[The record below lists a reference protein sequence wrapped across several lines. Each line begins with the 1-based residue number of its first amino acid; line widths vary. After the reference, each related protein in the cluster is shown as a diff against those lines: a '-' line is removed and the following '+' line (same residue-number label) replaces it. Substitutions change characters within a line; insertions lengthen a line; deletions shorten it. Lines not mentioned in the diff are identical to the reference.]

1 MRVLGV
7 DLASATWADN
17 GSAMIEFGSGAFVSV
32 TTPAIPWPTGAL
44 TPTALATAIHEFCAR
59 HDVSAVALDGP
70 QGWRDPHTPT
80 TEPGVGRRCEWV
92 CKTQGKTGVHPRTY
106 PSTQRGWIEFSIGV
120 FDELLLSHGAR
131 LFDGKRRHSLQLME
145 CFPTSTWRAS
155 GLKPLPGK
163 GKKPVLAPFV
173 SALRRAYRLPRFT
186 VRSHDDLQ
194 AVVAALC
201 AAGAVGG
208 PCRAVAHGVPAAA
221 VDGHRVEGFIWEARP
236 Q

>member
-17 GSAMIEFGSGAFVSV
+17 GSAVIEFDASRFLSV
-32 TTPAIPWPTGAL
+32 VTPAITWPIGAL
-44 TPTALATAIHEFCAR
+44 TPAALAAAISEFCTR

-70 QGWRDPHTPT
+70 QGWRDPHTPS
-80 TEPGVGRRCEWV
+80 TEPGVGRRCEWL

-106 PSTQRGWIEFSIGV
+106 PSTQRGWIEFSVSV
-120 FDELLLSHGAR
+120 FDELLHSHGAR
-131 LFDGKRRHSLQLME
+131 LFEGKRQRSLQVME

-163 GKKPVLAPFV
+163 GKKPALASFV
-173 SALRRAYRLPRFT
+173 SALRRAYRLPPFT

-201 AAGAVGG
+201 AAGTVGG
-208 PCRAVAHGVPAAA
+208 PCRAVAHGVPARA

-236 Q
+236 

>member
-131 LFDGKRRHSLQLME
+131 LFERNRRRGLQLME
-145 CFPTSTWRAS
+145 CFPTSTWRSS